1 MKPSII
7 KLRNYLRLEAK
18 KQYNNNAI
26 IGGLES
32 MLTHWAADARADQVS
47 ETIVQAVTE
56 RLRDYQNLSPKSR
69 HEVLNGLWNRIQREY
84 GIGNLLDEKQQ
95 SKILN
100 PSTVPSQSEADQLP
114 NPELSIPL
122 DKIPLSEISSDQGIK
137 ESADLDSSITS
148 LNKIGPKYA
157 QKLKQLNIQT
167 LGDML
172 YHFPKRYVDYSTL
185 KPINKLKYGDKVTVI
200 GSIQSVYKR
209 TVKSGRTQLVEAIIG
224 DGSGVLKAT
233 WFNQPW
239 IINNLKEK
247 SQISLSGKIDQYLGR
262 LVINNPEWSTLERI
276 HLTAKGITPV
286 YPLTAKITQNWLR
299 LRMEEVVHQ
308 WASKV
313 TDPLPLSLRES
324 AEVMDLSIAL
334 QQIHYPD
341 SWKKLELA
349 QHRLAFDEILLLQL
363 GVLQQKKLW
372 QERQARSFEISQTQF
387 STMLASLP
395 YTLTSAQQNSLIDVR
410 RDLVSGHPMNRLIQ
424 GDVGSGKTIVAALTA
439 AIITQ
444 NGAQVAIMAP
454 TSILAKQHFENFL
467 ELFGSDQ
474 SILATQNIR
483 LMIGATSESEKEEI
497 RLGLDSGSIQIIIGT
512 HALIEGNVTFSNLQ
526 LAVIDEQHRFGVNQR
541 ALLRAKGDNPHILVM
556 TATPIPRSLALTVYG
571 DLDLSVINEMPPG
584 RQQIETFIRYPQERE
599 LAYNLIHRQIE
610 RGHQA
615 FIIYPLVEQSD
626 KVEEKAAVE
635 EHTRLQ
641 KDVFPR
647 LKLGL
652 LHGRLS
658 PKDKET
664 VMEKFHLGEY
674 QILVSTS
681 VVEVGID
688 VPNATVMLIEG
699 AHRFGLAQLHQFRGR
714 VGRGTAKSYCVLISS
729 KTASIENERLQAMVE
744 TNDGFELAERD
755 LDHRGPGQFLGTR
768 QSGYSEL
775 QMATLT
781 DLSLIEKARHH
792 AQAVFQIDPDLSFVE
807 HQPLEQ
813 KLNRFWQINSSDIS

>member
-84 GIGNLLDEKQQ
+84 GIGKLLDEKQQ
-95 SKILN
+95 SEILN
-100 PSTVPSQSEADQLP
+100 PSTVPSQSEADQVP
-114 NPELSIPL
+114 DPEFSIPL
-122 DKIPLSEISSDQGIK
+122 DINPLSEISSDQGIK

-584 RQQIETFIRYPQERE
+584 RQQIETLVRYPQERE
-599 LAYNLIHRQIE
+599 LAYNLIRRQIE